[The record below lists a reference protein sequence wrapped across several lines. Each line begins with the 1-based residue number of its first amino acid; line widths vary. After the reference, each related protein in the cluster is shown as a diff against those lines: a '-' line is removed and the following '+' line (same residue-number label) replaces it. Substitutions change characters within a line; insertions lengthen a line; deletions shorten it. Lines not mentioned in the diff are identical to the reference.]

1 MREEIEDAPSAY
13 IDRGSRNTTLTR
25 VGLQMS
31 DQLTFEAWENVGRQL
46 SSIVDSSTW
55 CLGDWL
61 VYGKNHFPDRYEM
74 AIRAAGL
81 RYQTLRNYSWV
92 ARRFEFGRRRPM
104 LSFQHH
110 AEVASLPSDEQDY
123 WLHEAQREKWTTKQ
137 LRTRIRN
144 AQPSAGNGDTVTSLP
159 TEMARIPVVSNRL
172 HSWREAAS
180 KAGMDFDRW
189 VTVTLDQAA
198 TRTLTDGTALSA

>member
-1 MREEIEDAPSAY
+1 MREEIEDAPYAH
-13 IDRGSRNTTLTR
+13 IDRGSTNTTLTR
-25 VGLQMS
+25 AGLQIS
-31 DQLTFEAWENVGRQL
+31 DHLTFEDWENVGRQL

-61 VYGKNHFPDRYEM
+61 VYGKNHFPDRYEI
-74 AIRAAGL
+74 AIRSAGL

-92 ARRFEFGRRRPM
+92 SRRFELGRRRPA

-110 AEVASLPSDEQDY
+110 AEVASLPSVEQDY
-123 WLHEAQREKWTTKQ
+123 WLDEAQREKWTTKQ

-144 AQPSAGNGDTVTSLP
+144 AQPSAGNHDTVTSLP

-172 HSWREAAS
+172 YSWREAAS

-198 TRTLTDGTALSA
+198 TRALTDGTALSA